1 MGPKLFIEISC
12 VDIKIKPAINN
23 NIFDFLE
30 SSFLKVHSIKLSQE
44 DLSKDL
50 LKHLLLFEY

>member
-30 SSFLKVHSIKLSQE
+30 SSFLTVHNIKLITRRLIKRSIKASAPV
-44 DLSKDL
+44 
-50 LKHLLLFEY
+50 